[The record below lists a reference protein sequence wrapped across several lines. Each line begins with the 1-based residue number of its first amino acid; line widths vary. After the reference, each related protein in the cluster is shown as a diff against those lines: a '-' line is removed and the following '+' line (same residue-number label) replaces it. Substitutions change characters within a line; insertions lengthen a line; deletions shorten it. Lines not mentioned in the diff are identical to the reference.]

1 MFVKFKLTM
10 LSLLLIASALLLNS
24 CDQDDEAPEPEP
36 EPSINLALDSITTPK
51 KHIVMFE
58 EILVTAHARGENLQ
72 YFWETNHGSMLGKD
86 SVTVTY
92 WGCPSCIGLNTIQCT
107 VTNEYGSVSDT
118 IMVQVDPWN

>member
-1 MFVKFKLTM
+1 MTTK
-10 LSLLLIASALLLNS
+10 LLNS
-24 CDQDDEAPEPEP
+24 LFLLLMAAGFLWLASCDQNEEEMPEPEP
-36 EPSINLALDSITTPK
+36 TINLALDSITTPK

-86 SVTVTY
+86 SVTVRY

-107 VTNEYGSVSDT
+107 VSNEFGSISDT
-118 IMVQVDPWN
+118 IMVQVDPWNK

>member
-1 MFVKFKLTM
+1 MISKYSISIPIFLII
-10 LSLLLIASALLLNS
+10 SCGLLICGCSKNEEES
-24 CDQDDEAPEPEP
+24 TEPEP
-36 EPSINLALDSITTPK
+36 TVNLALDSITTPN
-51 KHIVMFE
+51 KHFEIFE

-72 YFWETNHGSMLGKD
+72 YLWETNHGSMLGKD

-107 VTNEYGSVSDT
+107 VSNKFGSISDT